1 MAALV
6 QELIAGGRDEGEL
19 EHRAFHKNGTIRWQ
33 VTRCSVAAREGG
45 RAQRVLGTTID
56 ITARKQAEEALRRS
70 EARFRC
76 LADSGMIGFKVG
88 DAEGR
93 IVAANDAFLAL
104 AAARSSA
111 QRR

>member
-1 MAALV
+1 
-6 QELIAGGRDEGEL
+6 
-19 EHRAFHKNGTIRWQ
+19 
-33 VTRCSVAAREGG
+33 
-45 RAQRVLGTTID
+45 
-56 ITARKQAEEALRRS
+56 
-70 EARFRC
+70 
-76 LADSGMIGFKVG
+76 MIGFKVG